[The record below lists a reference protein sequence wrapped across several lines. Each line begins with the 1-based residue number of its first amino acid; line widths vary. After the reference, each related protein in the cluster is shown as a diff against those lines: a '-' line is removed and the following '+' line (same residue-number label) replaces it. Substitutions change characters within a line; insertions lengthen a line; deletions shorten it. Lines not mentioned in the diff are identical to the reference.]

1 MEKHRTR
8 KHEVHLRLDDEE
20 YKALERN
27 RAKCKLPQQTYLRKL
42 VVNVQP
48 IEHPPVEFFE
58 VLRNLRQINI
68 SLTEVALKANTN
80 GWIDRQTYYNN
91 VAWLQKT
98 ISLLMQQYYRQTK
111 G

>member
-1 MEKHRTR
+1 MERRTR
-8 KHEVHLRLDDEE
+8 KHEVHLRLNNEE

-42 VVNVQP
+42 VMNVQP

-58 VLRNLRQINI
+58 VLRNLRQINNNLNQI
-68 SLTEVALKANTN
+68 ALKANKN
-80 GWIDRQTYYNN
+80 GLIDREAYYKN
-91 VAWLQKT
+91 VDWLQKT
-98 ISLLMQQYYRQTK
+98 ISMLMQQYYRHTK

>member
-1 MEKHRTR
+1 MEIRTR

-20 YKALERN
+20 FKALEKN
-27 RAKCKLPQQTYLRKL
+27 RTKCKLPQQTYLRKL
-42 VVNVQP
+42 VLNVQP

-68 SLTEVALKANTN
+68 SLTQVALKANTN

-91 VAWLQKT
+91 VAWLQKS